1 MKVTDA
7 DRVFGDCIADIAAS
21 DDAKKAADRLGWM
34 TNAAARKAE
43 PQKCG
48 ELLSELRAILTPVLV
63 QRAEPNDNMRMR
75 CAEAYL
81 TWLASV

>member
-7 DRVFGDCIADIAAS
+7 DRVFGRCIADIAAS
-21 DDAKKAADRLGWM
+21 PDASNAADRLGWM
-34 TNAAARKAE
+34 ANAAARKAE
-43 PQKCG
+43 PQKCR
-48 ELLSELRAILTPVLV
+48 ELLSELRAILAPVLA
-63 QRAEPNDNMRMR
+63 QKAEPDDSMRVR